1 MNENL
6 EQFQSKYIKQ
16 IFMKNNGDKCKFLKF
31 NFMVITWE
39 RKSNRTTA
47 AYVKKKRKVYI

>member
-16 IFMKNNGDKCKFLKF
+16 IFMKNNGGKCKFLKF